1 MKENKSSS
9 AKRFRDS
16 IKELCSE
23 VSRQIEE
30 NAEKEYIKKKIKK
43 NTLILK
49 ISGKNPEN
57 KFYLWAKQEKI
68 R

>member
-1 MKENKSSS
+1 MEENKSSS

-30 NAEKEYIKKKIKK
+30 NAEKEYIKKKMKKEHINIKD
-43 NTLILK
+43 I
-49 ISGKNPEN
+49 GKEPGE
-57 KFYLWAKQEKI
+57 
-68 R
+68 